1 MAPVNDTPRRAL
13 VGDVILA
20 TVLVAAALMVGLW
33 GPAEITRWVGGGVAP
48 PHAPRHLDTYPYL
61 TEVRQYLEG
70 IRAPEVEAVLAEFSS
85 QRSRMPGYA
94 GHERSAR
101 YIRSEFERLGLEAIA
116 VDTFQVSVPMDKG
129 AVLTV
134 EGTGETIELHGLWP
148 NHVRTPTTPPG
159 GVVGPLIDGGTGG
172 LADFNGSVVEG
183 SVVLMGFGCGMS
195 YLRARVLGAEAILL
209 YDDGQVTREQALD
222 KFLKVPVN
230 VRRYWIAREDAQRL
244 LERRATEEFSVRV
257 QGRMDWESVPAYN
270 VYGYLPGLDEPLPG
284 GGGASWLDQTIV
296 VSAYYDAVSVVP
308 ALAPGAESACGITAL
323 LQLARVLGDHPPHYP
338 VLFLATSGHF
348 EGMEGVN
355 DFLCRHARKSAY
367 FRERM
372 ADPIDFRLFIG
383 LDLSS
388 QNRQVGSF
396 SQGVFYTGWKTNSYV
411 RNLTAPYARRFQ
423 RYVETAFPGEGAAPR
438 YVDAVAPSKQTWKD
452 FMPVGLALE
461 AEAPVF
467 VGLNALSLAT
477 PDDVR
482 RRVDT
487 PVDLLEHVDVE
498 ALTRQIQAI
507 GAIFVGA
514 TRDPELF
521 PETALRLK
529 DQGHSLSGSV
539 YWFNREVNFAV
550 PKDPIDGAV
559 VTYQQTGSNSIAGV
573 RTLMVARTNSAG
585 RFRYN
590 ILRNIL
596 ANRVL
601 AYKTDESG
609 DIIWAPDLGTEGAA
623 AFPVVQKYVWW
634 EDEMVEVLFPCRSL
648 DLFDI
653 VDVRQLVALDAPTI
667 LGENDSPLQ
676 WYGED
681 HVVGQSKVEGKVA
694 LAAVVYAR
702 PDTRVKILM
711 STGLLGIK
719 YLLTNAPEDLL
730 VRPIAANEATPELLD
745 EARGVGYL
753 VDGGMIRQPLMRS
766 TADMWVIDD
775 VRMKVLE
782 RYGVRNERM
791 VRLHELAREYL
802 DEARAALESLEYDR
816 AAAALAKA
824 AGYENRAYPDVK
836 ATANDTVN
844 GIIFYFILLIPFSFF
859 AERLLFG
866 FSDIRSQ
873 VGGFAAVFLLVFIIL
888 HQVHPAFK
896 LSSSPYII
904 LLAFIILAMG
914 SIVIGLILS
923 KFKAEMHKS
932 RRQGGEVYEADV
944 GRLSATMAA
953 VLLGISNLRKRK
965 IRTALTATTL
975 ILLSFTTLSFTS
987 ISTSI
992 EFYRLPRGDEAPYL
1006 GGLVRERNWKGMQP
1020 MALESVRNTFGSQA
1034 RVVPR
1039 SWFLLPEGKARSH
1052 IHFTASTT
1060 GQASYAYGV
1069 VGLSAEEPAVTGI
1082 DQHLLAGRWFG
1093 PGEREVCIL
1102 PHDLAG
1108 LVGIHV
1114 EDVGHARIRLLGQE
1128 YRVVGLI
1135 DAEGFNRMKDL
1146 DGEKLTPVDLVTES
1160 SAQATSAAAD
1170 EVVPTAPIRSFI
1182 HLEASNILLLPHDD
1196 VLDLGGQLRSV
1207 AVSGYEGTDFIT
1219 QVEGFVTRVA
1229 FPMFAGT
1236 PDGVS
1241 VYSSI
1246 GVSSLS
1252 GLSSLLIPLLIA
1264 ALIILN
1270 TMTGSVYER
1279 VREIGIYSSLGL
1291 TPVHVGA
1298 LFLAEAGVFAT
1309 VGAVMGY
1316 LLGQTLALG
1325 LSSSGM
1331 LEGLTLNYSS
1341 LSAITST
1348 LIVMVTVFLSTA
1360 YPAKMAADMTVPDVT
1375 RKWSFGDPEGDDWS
1389 FDFPFTVAGAEVVGL
1404 YAYLTRIFESYGEGS
1419 IGEFLT
1425 QDVSLTATTVAG
1437 EAHYRIDMQAW
1448 LAPYD
1453 LGIAQEV
1460 TMEAMP
1466 TGEHDIYR
1474 IAMLIRRRSGD
1485 TVSWKRINRG
1495 FLNVLRKRFLVWRT
1509 IPGEERQRYTRD
1521 GAARVTPRQVVAK
1534 EGVG

>member
-1 MAPVNDTPRRAL
+1 M
-13 VGDVILA
+13 
-20 TVLVAAALMVGLW
+20 VAALLVGLW
-33 GPAEITRWVGGGVAP
+33 GPAEITRWVGGSVAP
-48 PHAPRHLDTYPYL
+48 HTPRHPDIYPNLTDAGEYL
-61 TEVRQYLEG
+61 QC
-70 IRAPEVEAVLAEFSS
+70 IRAAEVETVLSRFSS

-94 GHERSAR
+94 GHEEAAQ
-101 YIRSEFERLGLEAIA
+101 YIRAEFERLGLQGLA
-116 VDTFQVSVPMDKG
+116 VDTFRVSVPMDRG
-129 AVLTV
+129 AALTV
-134 EGTGETIELHGLWP
+134 EETGETIELHGLWP
-148 NHVRTPTTPPG
+148 NHVRTPTTPPE
-159 GVVGPLIDGGTGG
+159 GVVGSLIDGGSGA
-172 LADFNGSVVEG
+172 LSDLNGSVVEG

-195 YLRARVLGAEAILL
+195 YLNARVLGAEAILL
-209 YDDGQVTREQALD
+209 YDDGLVTREQALD

-230 VRRYWIAREDAQRL
+230 VRRYWIDRDDARRL
-244 LERRATEEFSVRV
+244 LDRMAEEELTVRV

-270 VYGYLPGLDEPLPG
+270 VLGWLPGLDQPLPG
-284 GGGASWLDQTIV
+284 GDDVSWLDQPIV

-323 LQLARVLGDHPPHYP
+323 LQLARVLSDRRPHYP

-355 DFLCRHARKSAY
+355 DFLYRHARKSAY

-372 ADPIDFRLFIG
+372 ADPIDFRLFIS

-388 QNRQVGSF
+388 QNNQVASF
-396 SQGVFYTGWKTNSYV
+396 SQGVFYTGWTTNSYV
-411 RNLTAPYARRFQ
+411 RNLSAPYARRFQ
-423 RYVETAFPGEGAAPR
+423 RYVEAVYPGEEAAPR

-467 VGLNALSLAT
+467 VGLNALALAT

-487 PVDLLEHVDVE
+487 PVDRLEHVDVE
-498 ALTRQIQAI
+498 ALTRQIKAI
-507 GAIFVGA
+507 GAIFMGM
-514 TRDPELF
+514 TRDPQFF
-521 PETALRLK
+521 PETALKLK

-559 VTYQQTGSNSIAGV
+559 VTYQQGGPNSVAGV
-573 RTLMVARTNSAG
+573 RTLMVTRTNSAG

-623 AFPVVQKYVWW
+623 AFPVLQKYVWW
-634 EDEMVEVLFPCRSL
+634 EDEMVEVLFRCQSL

-681 HVVGQSKVEGKVA
+681 HVVGQSKMEGKVA
-694 LAAVVYAR
+694 LAAVAYA
-702 PDTRVKILM
+702 PPGERVKILM

-719 YLLTNAPEDLL
+719 YLLTNAPADLL
-730 VRPIAANEATPELLD
+730 ENPISASEATPELLQ
-745 EARGVGYL
+745 EARGVGY
-753 VDGGMIRQPLMRS
+753 VADGGMIRHPLMRS

-791 VRLHELAREYL
+791 VRLHELARQYL
-802 DEARAALESLEYDR
+802 GEARTALEALEYDR
-816 AAAALAKA
+816 SAAALARA
-824 AGYENRAYPDVK
+824 AGFENRAYPDVK

-873 VGGFAAVFLLVFIIL
+873 VGGFAAVFLLVFLIL

-914 SIVIGLILS
+914 TIVIGLILS

-965 IRTALTATTL
+965 IRTGLTATTL
-975 ILLSFTTLSFTS
+975 ILLSFTALSFTS
-987 ISTSI
+987 VSTSI

-1020 MALESVRNTFGSQA
+1020 MALESVRNTFGQQA
-1034 RVVPR
+1034 QVVPR
-1039 SWFLLPEGKARSH
+1039 SWFMLPEGKARSH
-1052 IHFTASTT
+1052 IHFTAAAT
-1060 GQASYAYGV
+1060 GKSSYAYGV
-1069 VGLSAEEPAVTGI
+1069 VGFSHQEPAVTAI
-1082 DQHLLAGRWFG
+1082 DQHLMAGRWFE
-1093 PGEREVCIL
+1093 PDERGACIL
-1102 PHDLAG
+1102 PHDLAAI
-1108 LVGIHV
+1108 VGIGV
-1114 EDVGHARIRLLGQE
+1114 GDVAQARIRLLGKD

-1135 DAEGFNRMKDL
+1135 DAEGLNRIRDL
-1146 DGEKLTPVDLVTES
+1146 DGEKLTPVDLVSES
-1160 SAQATSAAAD
+1160 SLKGTSANAD

-1182 HLEASNILLLPHDD
+1182 HLEASNILLLPHRE

-1207 AVSGYEGTDFIT
+1207 AVAQYEGDDFLA

-1236 PDGVS
+1236 PDGVT

-1252 GLSSLLIPLLIA
+1252 GLTSLLIPLLIA

-1279 VREIGIYSSLGL
+1279 VREISIYSSLGL

-1325 LSSSGM
+1325 LSSTGM

-1360 YPAKMAADMTVPDVT
+1360 YPAKKAADMTVPDVT
-1375 RKWSFGDPEGDDWS
+1375 RKWSFGEPEGDDWS

-1404 YAYLTRIFESYGEGS
+1404 YAYLARVFESYGEGS

-1425 QDVSLTATTVAG
+1425 QDVSFTAVGVGG
-1437 EAHYRIDMQAW
+1437 ETHYRIELQAW

-1460 TMEAMP
+1460 SMVAMP

-1474 IAMLIRRRSGD
+1474 IAMTIRRLSGD
-1485 TVSWKRINRG
+1485 TASWMRINRG

-1509 IPGEERQRYTRD
+1509 IPSEERQRYTRD
-1521 GAARVTPRQVVAK
+1521 GATRVGSGEAVGK
-1534 EGVG
+1534 EEVG